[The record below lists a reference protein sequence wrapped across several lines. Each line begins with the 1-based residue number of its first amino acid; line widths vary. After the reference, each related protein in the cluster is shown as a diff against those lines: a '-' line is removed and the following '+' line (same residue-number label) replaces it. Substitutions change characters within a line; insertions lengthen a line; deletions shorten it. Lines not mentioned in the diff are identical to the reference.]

1 MAFKMKNPSL
11 LKIVSA
17 LKKRTNP
24 MVPETTGEIGA
35 LPGDVETSYEK
46 AKRGLGQIGSIVDVL
61 RRRGTIL
68 GEDSKKIKSGN

>member
-17 LKKRTNP
+17 LKKRTIP
-24 MVPETTGEIGA
+24 MVPETTGDVGA
-35 LPGDVETSYEK
+35 KPEDVETSYEK

-61 RRRGTIL
+61 RRRGITL
-68 GEDSKKIKSGN
+68 GEHSKKTKSEN